1 MSFQVDEPALREGL
15 PLKQDRWG
23 SYLEWAVDSFR
34 LSTAVAAPHT
44 QIVTHLCYSDFQDIL
59 KVLVASSSFFH
70 SYAGGLL
77 AMLLLVITTC
87 NLCTTAFLVRQIAFQ
102 SLIAY
107 GYVECWLPGCFVVW
121 SFKGHILV
129 L

>member
-1 MSFQVDEPALREGL
+1 MDEPALREGL

-59 KVLVASSSFFH
+59 KVVSACYSLP
-70 SYAGGLL
+70 
-77 AMLLLVITTC
+77 I
-87 NLCTTAFLVRQIAFQ
+87 CTLSQGKR
-102 SLIAY
+102 
-107 GYVECWLPGCFVVW
+107 VVW
-121 SFKGHILV
+121 LAHDMCSGIIGMFAEPFCTYTYISNVEWIIFSVYVKQLSVNAFAGH
-129 L
+129 

>member
-1 MSFQVDEPALREGL
+1 MLLRRHAIYHQHLFVQVDEPALREGL

-59 KVLVASSSFFH
+59 KVINFSCAVFDSSLS
-70 SYAGGLL
+70 SGDSCQATG
-77 AMLLLVITTC
+77 
-87 NLCTTAFLVRQIAFQ
+87 N
-102 SLIAY
+102 
-107 GYVECWLPGCFVVW
+107 
-121 SFKGHILV
+121 
-129 L
+129 